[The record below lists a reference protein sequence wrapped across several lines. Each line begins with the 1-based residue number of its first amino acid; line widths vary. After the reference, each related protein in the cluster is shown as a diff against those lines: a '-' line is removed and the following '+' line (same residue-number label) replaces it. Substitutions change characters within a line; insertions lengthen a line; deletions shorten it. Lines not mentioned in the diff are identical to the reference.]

1 MLKMSQTTDYTHYE
15 DVEDIEYKKRR
26 VPKIKIKITG
36 SFEEQLQRATKK
48 EVKYQRAL
56 KKKINDTYLRNKLKE
71 RDAVREEL
79 HATDYSLEDIN
90 KNYINIVVFHTDKKI
105 FNTIT

>member
-1 MLKMSQTTDYTHYE
+1 M
-15 DVEDIEYKKRR
+15 
-26 VPKIKIKITG
+26 
-36 SFEEQLQRATKK
+36 
-48 EVKYQRAL
+48 RAL